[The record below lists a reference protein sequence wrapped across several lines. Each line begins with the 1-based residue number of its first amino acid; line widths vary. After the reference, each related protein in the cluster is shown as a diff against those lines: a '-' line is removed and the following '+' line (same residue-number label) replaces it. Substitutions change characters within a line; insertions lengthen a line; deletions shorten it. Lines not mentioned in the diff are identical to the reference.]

1 MVRKLLKFIVKARML
16 YADLRGHH
24 GKRWNY
30 EPGDW
35 YMGRKNKKKQEITM
49 PMVNGKKYPYTKKGK
64 AAAKKAKMKKKKK
77 GKK

>member
-1 MVRKLLKFIVKARML
+1 MPYHYGSRMTSKPMKKKKKKKNKKKKMVRSIIKLIVRARML

-35 YMGRKNKKKQEITM
+35 YMGRKNKRR
-49 PMVNGKKYPYTKKGK
+49 
-64 AAAKKAKMKKKKK
+64 
-77 GKK
+77 